1 MANKVYQ
8 IVTERII
15 EKLETAIKEGTAAP
29 WHKPWSGADGFP
41 INHVSQ
47 RPYSG
52 INLLL
57 LDEGEEYLTWSQLCD
72 LQKHQP
78 ELHVRQGSKANLVV
92 YFSFTDGTKE
102 VITDGKIE
110 ERQIKIPFLK
120 YYRVFSVS
128 DIEGLTHRRERQTV
142 RFEHDPIEQAER
154 VCADY
159 VQREGI
165 KLNIR
170 NSNRAYYSP
179 ALDEVVV
186 PELCQFRNKAE
197 YYSAL
202 FHELTHSTG
211 ASSRLDRFKGASKF
225 GSGVYS
231 KEELIAEIGASLLC
245 AHCGI
250 DNSEA
255 ADNSV
260 AYLRS
265 WLKAL
270 RDDVTLIVSAAA
282 KAQKAADFILGFK
295 QEEIV

>member
-1 MANKVYQ
+1 MIHSKRRLS
-8 IVTERII
+8 ITSLR
-15 EKLETAIKEGTAAP
+15 KST
-29 WHKPWSGADGFP
+29 
-41 INHVSQ
+41 
-47 RPYSG
+47 
-52 INLLL
+52 
-57 LDEGEEYLTWSQLCD
+57 
-72 LQKHQP
+72 LQKAWQ
-78 ELHVRQGSKANLVV
+78 RKQ
-92 YFSFTDGTKE
+92 TKSMF
-102 VITDGKIE
+102 K
-110 ERQIKIPFLK
+110 
-120 YYRVFSVS
+120 
-128 DIEGLTHRRERQTV
+128 
-142 RFEHDPIEQAER
+142 
-154 VCADY
+154 
-159 VQREGI
+159 
-165 KLNIR
+165 
-170 NSNRAYYSP
+170 NRAYYSP

-282 KAQKAADFILGFK
+282 KAQKAADFILGLQ